1 VLSTTLHAHTPLLL
15 LLLLLLLR
23 QAHGMSIDERHTMLL
38 ADCMTYKVCWC
49 GCVRSVCWLL
59 LPIKQCAVLVLSCG
73 SRQGRRACHQLQHPP
88 PTHTRTHTHAHAQG
102 EVLGITRFGIA
113 KMKDSVLH
121 TASFEKT
128 ADHLFDA
135 AIHGRVDDV
144 VGVRCVWHMG

>member
-1 VLSTTLHAHTPLLL
+1 VFKSTR

-23 QAHGMSIDERHTMLL
+23 
-38 ADCMTYKVCWC
+38 
-49 GCVRSVCWLL
+49 
-59 LPIKQCAVLVLSCG
+59 
-73 SRQGRRACHQLQHPP
+73 
-88 PTHTRTHTHAHAQG
+88 QG

-135 AIHGRVDDV
+135 AIHGRTDDV
-144 VGVRCVWHMG
+144 VGVSESIIMGIPMPTGTGLFKLLQDVGSLEERQRLRPADGLRPAVGLAPAGAGGSSSGSGKGGAGQQMNGAAGLSIVPDDQRPPPLLAYG